1 MVSNNLFCDKV
12 LPKIVEQRKAW
23 HAHAKSFFLQKSLN
37 VSFFDSNIGL
47 YH

>member
-12 LPKIVEQRKAW
+12 LLKIVEQRKAR
-23 HAHAKSFFLQKSLN
+23 HAHAKKFFLEKSLN